1 MTDVSVPPTPFDDEL
16 VTRKIL
22 REELSKHPT
31 HADLA
36 ANHPTHEDLA
46 RALAN
51 HPTHEDLARALA
63 NHPTHEQFEAELSR
77 LLRSMEESFSRQIRA
92 MEENLITQMTALLE
106 PSSDHGP
113 RLAQLE
119 ARTTVLAHRVDALEA
134 PRKVRRKP
142 ARKRTSRK

>member
-1 MTDVSVPPTPFDDEL
+1 MHRDQLQD
-16 VTRKIL
+16 L
-22 REELSKHPT
+22 RT
-31 HADLA
+31 A
-36 ANHPTHEDLA
+36 A
-46 RALAN
+46 
-51 HPTHEDLARALA
+51 
-63 NHPTHEQFEAELSR
+63 
-77 LLRSMEESFSRQIRA
+77 I
-92 MEENLITQMTALLE
+92 ALLE

>member
-36 ANHPTHEDLA
+36 
-46 RALAN
+46 N

-77 LLRSMEESFSRQIRA
+77 LLRSMEQSFSRQLRA

-113 RLAQLE
+113 RLTQLE

-142 ARKRTSRK
+142 ARKRPRKRTSRK